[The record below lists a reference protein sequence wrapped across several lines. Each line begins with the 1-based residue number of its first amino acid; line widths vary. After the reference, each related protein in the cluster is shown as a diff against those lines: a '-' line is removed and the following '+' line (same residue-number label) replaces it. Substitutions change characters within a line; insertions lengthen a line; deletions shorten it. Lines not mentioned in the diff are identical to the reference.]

1 MGHKVSIQTNF
12 LIEGC
17 STINTLLHFS
27 KMLFNGKPL
36 TIVFT
41 VTVAKDMS
49 KRRQVTFIV
58 RELYHFEVHSFS
70 SCKVKDNT
78 YGSLLN
84 FILYFQ

>member
-1 MGHKVSIQTNF
+1 MGHKVSIQTKF
-12 LIEGC
+12 PIEGC
-17 STINTLLHFS
+17 STISTLLHFG
-27 KMLFNGKPL
+27 KIMFNGKPL

-49 KRRQVTFIV
+49 RQRQATFIV
-58 RELYHFEVHSFS
+58 QELYHLEVHSFS

-84 FILYFQ
+84 CILYFQ